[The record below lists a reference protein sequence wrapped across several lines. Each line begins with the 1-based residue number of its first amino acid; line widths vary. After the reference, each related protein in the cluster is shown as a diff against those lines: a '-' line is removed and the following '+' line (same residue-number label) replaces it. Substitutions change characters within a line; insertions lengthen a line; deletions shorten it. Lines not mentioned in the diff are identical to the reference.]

1 MDKQALAER
10 YNDVK
15 ERAQQRWIQAR
26 EAASDIGEL
35 PEVVDVER
43 RERAINSFRAFCE
56 SYFKDVFYLPWSEI
70 HLKVIEKIER
80 VICNGYVYCLAMP
93 RGSGKTTLNQLAVL
107 WAAITG
113 KSPFV
118 VLIAANAGRADSLLD
133 DLKVWIET
141 NDKLLEDF
149 PEVCYPI
156 RKLEGSPARARGQK
170 YHGERTRI
178 NWKQGEFVLPTIEG
192 SLSSGACIK
201 SCGMT
206 GSDIRGLAYTRP
218 DGAKIRPAL
227 ALIDDPQT
235 REIAQSPTQVA
246 TVERIIK
253 ADILGMA
260 GAGKKLAC
268 CITTTV
274 IAEDDVAQR
283 LLDRSRNPEFRGER
297 YQLLDAY
304 PTNGELWEQYR
315 SIRDAE
321 LQNDGDGSQATTF
334 YLAHREEM
342 DAGAKPTWRERYNV
356 DEVSAIQ
363 HAMNLK
369 FHDESAFLSE
379 YQNLPP
385 IVETASEAFD
395 FDYMVAGLSGRPRGE
410 IPEEYQ
416 FTTAFVDV
424 HKNLLFWTLCA
435 WTDAFNGV
443 VVDYGTY
450 PEQKRVFVMKD
461 AKPTLMSVAPSSG
474 LEGAVY
480 AGLGKVVEKLF
491 APRLRADG
499 FEIPL
504 RRLLIDANWGQTTDV
519 VYQFISESPFRANI
533 TPSHGVYVGA
543 TSKPFSDYAFK
554 TGDVAGLHWRIPNE
568 PGRKKL
574 RRCLIDTNFW
584 KSFLFSRIKTAKGD
598 PGRLEINGAIEEH
611 QTFCDHLC
619 AEYCN
624 VVESKGKR
632 VDEWQAR
639 PNRDNHWLDCLVGSA
654 VAASISGAKLA
665 TTTGTRKTE
674 VKIVSFAEKMRRR

>member
-1 MDKQALAER
+1 MSLVDYYEDVRNRAALRSRQAADAAHEIAPLP
-10 YNDVK
+10 DV
-15 ERAQQRWIQAR
+15 
-26 EAASDIGEL
+26 
-35 PEVVDVER
+35 VNVER
-43 RERAINSFRAFCE
+43 RNASIASFKAFCE
-56 SYFKDVFYLPWSEI
+56 NYFKDVFYLPWSDI

-107 WAAITG
+107 WAAMTG

-141 NDKLLEDF
+141 NDLLLEDF

-156 RKLEGSPARARGQK
+156 RKLEGSSARARGQK
-170 YHGERTRI
+170 LNGERTRI
-178 NWKQGEFVLPTIEG
+178 NWKAGEFVLPTVKD

-227 ALIDDPQT
+227 VLIDDPQT
-235 REIAQSPTQVA
+235 REIAQSPTQCA

-304 PTNGELWEQYR
+304 PTNAELWEQYR

-321 LQNDGDGSQATTF
+321 LQNDGDGAQATKF
-334 YLAHREEM
+334 YIEHRERM
-342 DAGAKPTWRERYNV
+342 DAGALPTWKERFNA
-356 DEVSAIQ
+356 DEVSAIH

-369 FHDESAFLSE
+369 FHDEAAFLSE

-385 IVETASEAFD
+385 ITETASEAFD
-395 FDYMVAGLSGRPRGE
+395 FDCMIAGLSGDARGA
-410 IPEEYQ
+410 IRDDYQ
-416 FTTAFVDV
+416 FLTAFIDV

-435 WTDAFNGV
+435 WTEAFNGV

-450 PEQKRVFVMKD
+450 PEQKRVFTMKD
-461 AKPTLMSVAPSSG
+461 AKPTLMSVAPESG

-480 AGLGKVVEKLF
+480 AGLTKTVEKLF
-491 APRLRADG
+491 TPRLRTDG
-499 FEIPL
+499 VEIPL
-504 RRLLIDANWGQTTDV
+504 KRLLIDANWGQTTDV

-543 TSKPFSDYAFK
+543 ASKPFSDYAFK
-554 TGDVAGLHWRIPNE
+554 KGDVAGLHWRIPNE

-584 KSFLFSRIKTAKGD
+584 KSFVFSRIKTAKGD

-619 AEYCN
+619 AEYCT
-624 VVESKGKR
+624 VVEAKGKR

-639 PNRDNHWLDCLVGSA
+639 PARDNHWLDCLVGST

-665 TTTGTRKTE
+665 TTTGTNKVEVRKTTL
-674 VKIVSFAEKMRRR
+674 AELMKRR